1 MSKETVNY
9 GNWVPKKMI
18 VALLTFGLICLV
30 IALVPV
36 PVVVRIIF
44 GVLAAL
50 GLVGFLYFTY
60 AYHVFSSGGGNL
72 QAHLW
77 DIVIEKL
84 PWDGNGKCL
93 DVGTGNGS
101 LAIFAAK
108 KHPQAEVTGI
118 DYWGK
123 SWNYAQEV
131 CESNAA
137 VEGVGDRLH
146 FQKASAASLPFGDG
160 EFDAIISNFVFH
172 EVRDAKDKRDT
183 IREALRVLR
192 KGGAFSLQDLLLQ
205 KSLYGEMD
213 DLLATIRGWGV
224 EEVHYT
230 DSRSLAEVPL
240 LLRTPMMLGKM
251 GLIYGKK

>member
-1 MSKETVNY
+1 MTEKTADF

-18 VALLTFGLICLV
+18 IALLAFWLICLV

-36 PVVVRIIF
+36 PVVRIIF

-50 GLVGFLYFTY
+50 GLIGFLYLTY
-60 AYHVFSSGGGNL
+60 AYHVFSPDGGNL
-72 QAHLW
+72 QARLW
-77 DIVIEKL
+77 DIVIDKL
-84 PWDGNGKCL
+84 PWDGQGKCL
-93 DVGTGNGS
+93 DIGTGNGS

-108 KHPQAEVTGI
+108 KYPQAEVTGI

-131 CESNAA
+131 CERNAA
-137 VEGVGDRLH
+137 TEGVDDRTQ

-160 EFDAIISNFVFH
+160 EFDAIVSNFVFH
-172 EVRDAKDKRDT
+172 EVRDAKDKREV
-183 IREALRVLR
+183 IQEALRVLR

-224 EEVHYT
+224 EDVNYA
-230 DSRSLAEVPL
+230 DSRNLAKVPL

-251 GLIYGKK
+251 ELIYGKK

>member
-1 MSKETVNY
+1 MMSKETVNY

-84 PWDGNGKCL
+84 PWDGNGKSL
-93 DVGTGNGS
+93 GMGTGNAWMLEREMGHWRYSQPRNTPKQKSPGS
-101 LAIFAAK
+101 TIGESRGITRK
-108 KHPQAEVTGI
+108 KCVRVMRQ
-118 DYWGK
+118 
-123 SWNYAQEV
+123 S
-131 CESNAA
+131 
-137 VEGVGDRLH
+137 R
-146 FQKASAASLPFGDG
+146 ASAIGYTFKKPALP
-160 EFDAIISNFVFH
+160 VCP
-172 EVRDAKDKRDT
+172 
-183 IREALRVLR
+183 
-192 KGGAFSLQDLLLQ
+192 
-205 KSLYGEMD
+205 
-213 DLLATIRGWGV
+213 LAMENSTR
-224 EEVHYT
+224 
-230 DSRSLAEVPL
+230 L
-240 LLRTPMMLGKM
+240 
-251 GLIYGKK
+251 